1 MQRLIGGL
9 FFLITAFLFADERLH
24 LPHAIAHVPPNIL
37 KNIER
42 DGKQFINDLEDVL
55 NEETEELFIL
65 VDKEH
70 PLSSDYAPHKLVEL
84 TNNSQYAIN
93 KKGLKLTPIAEKA
106 LSNMAKVALSDG
118 VSLLVSSSY
127 RSYQYQKN
135 LFDRYVKQYGE
146 REAER
151 FSARPNA
158 SQHRLGTVVDFG
170 SIDDDYAKT
179 KAGKWLA
186 SHAQDYG
193 WSLSYP
199 KGYENITGYKWE
211 CWHYRYLGVKACKLQ
226 KKYFENIQQY
236 MLEFIHY
243 WKNKKM

>member
-1 MQRLIGGL
+1 MHCVLICL
-9 FFLITAFLFADERLH
+9 FFSLTGFIFASERLH
-24 LPHAIAHVPPNIL
+24 LPETIGHIPSKILINIAEHG
-37 KNIER
+37 ER
-42 DGKQFINDLEDVL
+42 FINDLDGVL
-55 NEETEELFIL
+55 NEEKDELFVL

-70 PLSSDYAPHKLVEL
+70 LLSSSFVPHKLVEL
-84 TNNSQYAIN
+84 GQNSQYEIN
-93 KKGLKLTPIAEKA
+93 REGLKLTPIAEKA
-106 LSNMAKVALSDG
+106 LSSMAKEARLAGVTLS
-118 VSLLVSSSY
+118 VSSAY
-127 RSYQYQKN
+127 RSYRYQKS

-146 REAER
+146 HEAER

-186 SHAQDYG
+186 IHAQDYG

-199 KGYENITGYKWE
+199 KGYENVTGYKWE
-211 CWHYRYLGVKACKLQ
+211 CWHYRYLGVKACCLQ
-226 KKYFENIQQY
+226 REYFEDIQQY

-243 WKNKKM
+243 WKNKKN